1 MASNIGKVISV
12 SSVKGGVGK
21 TTISLILSG
30 LYYMMKKKVLL
41 IDMDFYGGG
50 IATCLNVS
58 NKKDVFMLIDSISN
72 NRFTSLKDYV
82 SVYNNGID
90 VLPCPKDLRQASKIE
105 SKYIPLIFD
114 LAKKEYDV
122 VIVDTNHVLDEIN
135 LTILD
140 NVYNSLFIITN
151 DIVDLKNMKSL
162 VNIFNDLDKKNYIT
176 LLNNARDLGKDYL
189 SMYDIRNIIKTNID
203 YTISRDFYIKN
214 IDKYVLKG
222 EILSLN
228 KTILNSHK
236 KDMENLNKV
245 CERLIKDEVKK

>member
-1 MASNIGKVISV
+1 
-12 SSVKGGVGK
+12 
-21 TTISLILSG
+21 
-30 LYYMMKKKVLL
+30 
-41 IDMDFYGGG
+41 
-50 IATCLNVS
+50 
-58 NKKDVFMLIDSISN
+58 
-72 NRFTSLKDYV
+72 
-82 SVYNNGID
+82 
-90 VLPCPKDLRQASKIE
+90 
-105 SKYIPLIFD
+105 
-114 LAKKEYDV
+114 
-122 VIVDTNHVLDEIN
+122 
-135 LTILD
+135 
-140 NVYNSLFIITN
+140 
-151 DIVDLKNMKSL
+151 MKSI

-236 KDMENLNKV
+236 KDIENLNKV

>member
-1 MASNIGKVISV
+1 M
-12 SSVKGGVGK
+12 
-21 TTISLILSG
+21 
-30 LYYMMKKKVLL
+30 
-41 IDMDFYGGG
+41 
-50 IATCLNVS
+50 
-58 NKKDVFMLIDSISN
+58 
-72 NRFTSLKDYV
+72 
-82 SVYNNGID
+82 
-90 VLPCPKDLRQASKIE
+90 
-105 SKYIPLIFD
+105 
-114 LAKKEYDV
+114 
-122 VIVDTNHVLDEIN
+122 DTNHILDEIN

-151 DIVDLKNMKSL
+151 DIVDLKNMKSI

>member
-1 MASNIGKVISV
+1 M
-12 SSVKGGVGK
+12 
-21 TTISLILSG
+21 
-30 LYYMMKKKVLL
+30 
-41 IDMDFYGGG
+41 
-50 IATCLNVS
+50 
-58 NKKDVFMLIDSISN
+58 
-72 NRFTSLKDYV
+72 
-82 SVYNNGID
+82 
-90 VLPCPKDLRQASKIE
+90 
-105 SKYIPLIFD
+105 
-114 LAKKEYDV
+114 
-122 VIVDTNHVLDEIN
+122 LDEIN

-176 LLNNARDLGKDYL
+176 ILNNARDLGKDYL

-228 KTILNSHK
+228 KTILNSYK
-236 KDMENLNKV
+236 KDIENLNKV

>member
-1 MASNIGKVISV
+1 
-12 SSVKGGVGK
+12 
-21 TTISLILSG
+21 
-30 LYYMMKKKVLL
+30 MMKKKVLL

-228 KTILNSHK
+228 KTILNSYK
-236 KDMENLNKV
+236 KDIENLNKV